1 MNWPIISII
10 DAARVQQKQLLFILA
25 CDGSDSTGN
34 LYPNPSRC
42 DSFIQCAAGGIP
54 TVMNCSNTDPAHPL
68 TNGNYRLFFNETI
81 QTCNWPAFV
90 ECVEVHSTCFQARDD
105 KPGRFPVKGGYITD
119 IKVTRTGGVG
129 VTCDV
134 GSTENTFWGC
144 PGPNGNRLSVF
155 IADDNRN
162 IILPIINGQVV
173 NSINDV
179 FYRLRDPT
187 DETGQTL
194 YTDTSP
200 SLLFEFGDNPHK
212 VVYVWKH
219 IISL

>member
-134 GSTENTFWGC
+134 DNGRANTFWGC
-144 PGPNGNRLSVF
+144 GVGNLLNVY
-155 IADDNRN
+155 IADDARNR
-162 IILPIINGQVV
+162 ILPIIDRTFFFN
-173 NSINDV
+173 
-179 FYRLRDPT
+179 FYQLRDPT